1 MVQSHFSIFPKMAM
15 GQSLRL
21 LNHIYTYI
29 QIYLYLQYIYTYI
42 YTYIHKYIYTY
53 IHIYIYTYIHIYIYT
68 YIHTYIYIYMCVCCF
83 FLFGISMSWT
93 IYLLGYSIL
102 THTHIRGV
110 PKIGLPPIFQVM
122 DDHDLVLNQ
131 WWLGDP
137 PRLKVTPDILWLL
150 ELVLWLLYDYY
161 MMIMLNPNFPISS
174 PRSSYNNHNIS

>member
-1 MVQSHFSIFPKMAM
+1 MVQSHFSIFSQDGYGSIFTPLKP
-15 GQSLRL
+15 
-21 LNHIYTYI
+21 HIYVYTNI
-29 QIYLYLQYIYTYI
+29 FILTVYIYVS
-42 YTYIHKYIYTY
+42 
-53 IHIYIYTYIHIYIYT
+53 IHIYICIYI
-68 YIHTYIYIYMCVCCF
+68 CVCGCWF
-83 FLFGISMSWT
+83 FLFGISLSWT
-93 IYLLGYSIL
+93 IYLLGYPIL